1 MTTPNKRFIGILAA
15 ATILLFIP
23 FVARFPWGPFDFIAA
38 GVLLFGTGI
47 AIEVALR
54 LITKWEYRVAA
65 CVGILI
71 ALAIVWAEL
80 AVGLFGS
87 PIAGN

>member
-15 ATILLFIP
+15 AAVLLLIP
-23 FVARFPWGPFDFIAA
+23 FVARFPWGAFDFIAA
-38 GVLLFGTGI
+38 GILLFGAGI
-47 AIEVALR
+47 AIEIALR
-54 LITKWEYRVAA
+54 LITKWEYRIAA

-71 ALAIVWAEL
+71 ALALLWTEV

-87 PIAGN
+87 PIGGS

>member
-15 ATILLFIP
+15 ATILLLIP
-23 FVARFPWGPFDFIAA
+23 FVARFPWGAFDFIAA